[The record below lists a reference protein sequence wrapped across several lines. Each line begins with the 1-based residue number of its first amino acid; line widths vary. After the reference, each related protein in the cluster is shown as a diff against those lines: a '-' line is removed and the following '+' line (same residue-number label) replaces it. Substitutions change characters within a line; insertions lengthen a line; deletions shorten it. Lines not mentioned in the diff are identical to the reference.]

1 VPQRNVTSS
10 YLEGHD
16 FNSLAMPFIMHFQ
29 LLVGYEMGTYL
40 LTSLKKDTM
49 THISNHIHE
58 WRCSCQ
64 LIKFKITDVLLT
76 EWFTKS
82 FIALISRDIAMGGCI
97 TKKQAIAH
105 A

>member
-1 VPQRNVTSS
+1 
-10 YLEGHD
+10 
-16 FNSLAMPFIMHFQ
+16 MPFIMHFQ